1 MKSETSGMRR
11 IKLAILFLYLG
22 SFSLAQNIYDGEHIL
37 RFADYLYRNK
47 EYHLAINEYKHAL
60 FLQYCNT
67 SCQIKLFNS
76 YLQTQQYNPGLYT
89 YRSIYPGGLSGN
101 DTLEM
106 IYGKM
111 LMLNADFTEIE
122 NLLQTSTTL
131 SPGQLSFLNVSNDL
145 LSDNWDRVIM
155 KESALVSDM
164 QINPYKSVIYDIRNM
179 KYKKPGVSLM
189 LSAFIPGTGKMYCG
203 YWYDGLISLTTI
215 GITAWQAIRGFKIYG
230 TDSAYTWIFTSLSAT
245 FYISNLYGSY
255 KAANMRNYRFRQNI
269 HHAIKKV
276 FDSNYN
282 Y

>member
-89 YRSIYPGGLSGN
+89 YRS
-101 DTLEM
+101 M

>member
-1 MKSETSGMRR
+1 MRK
-11 IKLAILFLYLG
+11 IKLAILFLYMG

-37 RFADYLYRNK
+37 RFADYLFRNK

-76 YLQTQQYNPGLYT
+76 YLQTQQYDAGLYT
-89 YRSIYPGGLSGN
+89 YRSIYAEGLSGN

-106 IYGKM
+106 VYGKM
-111 LMLNADFTEIE
+111 LILNADFTEVE
-122 NLLQTSTTL
+122 KLLHTSATL

-145 LSDNWDRVIM
+145 LSDNWDKVLM
-155 KESALVSDM
+155 KESVVISDM
-164 QINPYKSVIYDIRNM
+164 QINPYKSVIYDIRNL

-189 LSAFIPGTGKMYCG
+189 LSAVIPGAGKMYCG

-215 GITAWQAIRGFKIYG
+215 GITAWQAVRGFKIYG
-230 TDSAYTWIFTSLSAT
+230 TDRAYTWIFTSLSAT

-255 KAANMRNYRFRQNI
+255 KAANMRNYSLRQNI

-276 FDSNYN
+276 FDSTYN